1 MLPGQGSSWLWAVP
15 DIAQSCPIHH
25 LALLI
30 ALPDITQPAAAL
42 FQTEQCSAWIS
53 TATVPNSAQFESA
66 LSLTELS
73 LNQRCPELHFA
84 WLSAVPDSVNNF
96 SVSDYFNIFPFRH
109 EDIANYKYF
118 QTICQYAKRMHTVKT
133 RLFSIS
139 FPQTVPLQITDLLNK
154 YWNGAD
160 QLKNLCSVKTGVFE
174 NLRFPENAI
183 LVVQHGSGASNAWL
197 KNIES
202 LKLKLRGSFL
212 GFS

>member
-1 MLPGQGSSWLWAVP
+1 MLPGQCSSWLWAVP

-154 YWNGAD
+154 YLW
-160 QLKNLCSVKTGVFE
+160 KTVFVYWHK
-174 NLRFPENAI
+174 
-183 LVVQHGSGASNAWL
+183 LVWV
-197 KNIES
+197 IT
-202 LKLKLRGSFL
+202 
-212 GFS
+212 